1 MAGPVV
7 ITLGQVDQ
15 LAPDALPVYR
25 TALGAEQHF
34 LEHFGIAASALRVS
48 HFMAQV
54 LHESA
59 ALSRTVENLRYSA
72 QRLPQV
78 WPQRFRPRGPLDPA
92 SFANDDVR
100 LANEVYGGR
109 LGNDRPGDG
118 YRYRGRGLLQLT
130 GKDSYA
136 QATDALQAGYP
147 LAPDFVAEPDAVIS
161 ARWCL
166 GAAAA
171 IWVAK
176 DCNEAADEDDIVL
189 VTTRINGG
197 TVGLA
202 ERRRWLARTRAMWG
216 GTA

>member
-1 MAGPVV
+1 MARPVV
-7 ITLGQVDQ
+7 ITLGQIDQ
-15 LAPDALPVYR
+15 LAPRALPVYR
-25 TALGAEQHF
+25 TAFGQEQHF

-59 ALSRTVENLRYSA
+59 ALTRTVESLRYSA
-72 QRLPQV
+72 QRLAKV
-78 WPQRFRPRGPLDPA
+78 WPLRFRPRGPLDP
-92 SFANDDVR
+92 DDYAGDEAR
-100 LANEVYGGR
+100 LANAVYGGR
-109 LGNDRPGDG
+109 LGNHRPGDG
-118 YRYRGRGLLQLT
+118 YLYRGRGLLQLT

-136 QATDALQAGYP
+136 QATATRQSAYP
-147 LAPDFVAEPDAVIS
+147 SAPDFVADPEAVLS

-171 IWVAK
+171 IWAAK
-176 DCNEAADEDDIVL
+176 DCNEAADDDNVVL

-202 ERRRWLARTRAMWG
+202 ERRRWLARTRGVWR
-216 GTA
+216 

>member
-7 ITLGQVDQ
+7 ITPGQVEQ
-15 LAPDALPVYR
+15 LAPLALPEYR
-25 TALGAEQHF
+25 TAFNEEQHV
-34 LEHFGIAASALRVS
+34 LEQFEIAASALRVS

-59 ALSRTVENLRYSA
+59 ALTRTVESLRYSA
-72 QRLPQV
+72 QRLATV
-78 WPQRFRPRGPLDPA
+78 WPQRFLPRGPLDPA
-92 SFANDDVR
+92 SYADDEVR
-100 LANEVYGGR
+100 LAEEVYGGR

-130 GKDSYA
+130 GKDNYA
-136 QATDALQAGYP
+136 QASAVLRAAYP
-147 LAPDFVAEPDAVIS
+147 AAPDFVANPDAVAS

-171 IWVAK
+171 IWVTNG
-176 DCNEAADEDDIVL
+176 CNQAADEDNVVL

-202 ERRRWLARTRAMWG
+202 ERRRWLARTRDVWG
-216 GTA
+216 

>member
-7 ITLGQVDQ
+7 ITLGQIEQ
-15 LAPDALPVYR
+15 LAPRALPAYR
-25 TALGAEQHF
+25 AAFSEEQHF
-34 LEHFGIAASALRVS
+34 LEQFDIAASALRVS

-54 LHESA
+54 LHEST
-59 ALSRTVENLRYSA
+59 ALTRLVENLRYSA
-72 QRLPQV
+72 QRLPKV
-78 WPQRFRPRGPLDPA
+78 WPQRFLPRGPLNPA
-92 SFANDDVR
+92 SYADDEVR

-136 QATDALQAGYP
+136 QATDVLRTLYP
-147 LAPDFVAEPDAVIS
+147 GAPDFVADPDAVVS

-171 IWVAK
+171 IWAAK
-176 DCNEAADEDDIVL
+176 DCNAAADQNNIVL

-202 ERRRWLARTRAMWG
+202 ERRRWLARTRAVWH
-216 GTA
+216 

>member
-7 ITLGQVDQ
+7 ITLGEIDQ
-15 LAPDALPVYR
+15 LAPRALAVYR
-25 TALGAEQHF
+25 MAFGEEQHF
-34 LEHFGIAASALRVS
+34 LEQFGIAASALRVS

-59 ALSRTVENLRYSA
+59 ALTRTVENLRYSA
-72 QRLPQV
+72 QRLSKV
-78 WPQRFRPRGPLDPA
+78 WPQRFHPRGPLDPA
-92 SFANDDVR
+92 DYAGDEAG
-100 LANEVYGGR
+100 LANAVYGGR

-118 YRYRGRGLLQLT
+118 YLYRGRGLLQLT

-136 QATDALQAGYP
+136 QATATLQSVYP
-147 LAPDFVAEPDAVIS
+147 SAPDFVADPEAVLA

-171 IWVAK
+171 IWTAK
-176 DCNEAADEDDIVL
+176 ECNEAADANNIVL

-202 ERRRWLARTRAMWG
+202 ERRRWLARTRDVWRN
-216 GTA
+216 